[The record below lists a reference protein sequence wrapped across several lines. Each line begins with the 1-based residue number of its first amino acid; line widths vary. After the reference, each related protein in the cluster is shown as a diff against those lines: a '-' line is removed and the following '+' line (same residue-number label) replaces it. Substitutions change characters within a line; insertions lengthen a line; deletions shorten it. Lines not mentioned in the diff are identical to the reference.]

1 MLTDPPQLVGKRV
14 RFIVVVKDQH
24 GKTERVRVRVWT
36 DGNIKRGHFMNEE
49 YSQAIAVEFY
59 LWPSYSA
66 RYRGDVEVIPKI
78 VEAEGH

>member
-1 MLTDPPQLVGKRV
+1 M
-14 RFIVVVKDQH
+14 
-24 GKTERVRVRVWT
+24 WT